1 MDRIHLMSV
10 FIAVGEEQSFAGAAR
25 RLGMSLPG
33 ITRAIASLEETV
45 GVKLLLR
52 TTRSVRLTE
61 AGSRYLDDV
70 RVIMAKIA
78 EADGVIS
85 GASAEP
91 QGHLNVTASV
101 LFGAAYVTPCLIE
114 YLQKFAQMTVSAYF
128 LDRVVNLVE
137 EGMDVALRIGPVADA
152 SLKAV
157 PVGQVR
163 RVLCASPDYLARHGT
178 PRHPDE
184 LGAHAMI
191 AASGISPDIVW
202 KFGRAPDQ
210 LAITVSPRLTVAS
223 NDAAIEA
230 ALAGVGL
237 TRLLSYQIAAHL
249 DAGRLHIVLADHEE
263 TPLPVHVLYREDKY
277 GAPKMRELIDL
288 LVLRLGSDV
297 HLN

>member
-25 RLGMSLPG
+25 RLGMSRPG

-70 RVIMAKIA
+70 RVIMAKIT

>member
-25 RLGMSLPG
+25 RLGMSRPG

-85 GASAEP
+85 GTSAEP

-191 AASGISPDIVW
+191 AASGISPDILW

>member
-1 MDRIHLMSV
+1 MDRIHLMAV
-10 FIAVGEEQSFAGAAR
+10 FIAVGEEQSFAAAAR
-25 RLGMSLPG
+25 RLGMSRPG

-70 RVIMAKIA
+70 RIIMAKIA
-78 EADGVIS
+78 EADEVIAGS
-85 GASAEP
+85 DTLP
-91 QGHLNVTASV
+91 QGHLNITASV
-101 LFGAAYVTPCLIE
+101 LFGAAFVTPCIVE
-114 YLQKFAQMTVSAYF
+114 YLLKFPEMTVSTYF

-137 EGMDVALRIGPVADA
+137 EGMDVALRIGHVADA

-157 PVGQVR
+157 QVGQVR
-163 RVLCASPDYLARHGT
+163 RVLCATPQYLARHGI

-184 LGAHAMI
+184 LSRHAII
-191 AASGISPDIVW
+191 AATGISPDIVW
-202 KFGRAPDQ
+202 KFGRKPHE
-210 LAITVSPRLTVAS
+210 LAIRVAPRLTVAS

-230 ALAGVGL
+230 ALLGVGL
-237 TRLLSYQIAAHL
+237 TRLLSYQVAGHL
-249 DAGRLHIVLADHEE
+249 DAGRLQIVLADHEE
-263 TPLPVHVLYREDKY
+263 TPLPVQLLYREDRY

-288 LVLRLGSDV
+288 LVRRLGGDA